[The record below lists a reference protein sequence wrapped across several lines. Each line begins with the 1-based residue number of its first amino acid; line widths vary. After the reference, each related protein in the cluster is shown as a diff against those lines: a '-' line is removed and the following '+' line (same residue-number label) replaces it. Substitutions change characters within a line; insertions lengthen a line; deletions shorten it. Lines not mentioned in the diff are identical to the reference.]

1 MGENTG
7 IFIEQDQN
15 SKLSKTFGFSFF
27 LTKAVW
33 CGFLLLVFLLA
44 LLSPTIHLK
53 SQNLALTDFI
63 FPLIFTL
70 WLIGIL
76 LRQFQFRWHRFYW
89 LLAFY
94 LAAMIL
100 STIFSPNFTQ
110 SILKLTGGIYLLILA
125 VLTFNLVRNEKD
137 FKQVIFAWLIGTAVA
152 VAVGIITI
160 LLFYIQPQ
168 NRFLD
173 YTTSIYGAVPVG
185 NYPRLQSTFV
195 SASMFCNYLTVSL
208 AMLFIAEKTK
218 LIGKI
223 LFSVLYFSILVCA
236 VFTISS
242 GIGGIA
248 LFIGVWYWAIYRNS
262 KKTLARLSLAGA
274 FTSALLF
281 SLMNCVALQVYS
293 TAPYSIAVPF
303 SEMILFPSPRFLVW
317 TDSLKTFTENFFY
330 GNGLG
335 RPSCEVLFQ
344 NTDGNFSLLTDAH
357 NTFLNVAAQN
367 GIFGLLA
374 IAVITLYFLRQTLY
388 LKPAEDF
395 SSITFAGLILAFL
408 AAFVFQ
414 GLTGSFED
422 ARHLWILIGLIL
434 SVGKKF
440 LPTSRFIC

>member
-1 MGENTG
+1 MGENTEN
-7 IFIEQDQN
+7 FIEQNQN

-33 CGFLLLVFLLA
+33 CGFLHLVFLLA
-44 LLSPTIHLK
+44 LMSPTIYFK
-53 SQNLALTDFI
+53 NQRLALTDFI

-70 WLIGIL
+70 WLIGIF
-76 LRQFQFRWHRFYW
+76 LRQFKFRWHRFYW

-100 STIFSPNFTQ
+100 STIYSPDFSQ
-110 SILKLTGGIYLLILA
+110 SILKLTGEIYLLALA
-125 VLTFNLVRNEKD
+125 VLTFNLVRDEKD
-137 FKQVIFAWLIGTAVA
+137 FKQVIFAWLAGISVA

-160 LLFYIQPQ
+160 LLFYVQPQ
-168 NRFLD
+168 NEFLD

-208 AMLFIAEKTK
+208 AMLFIAERTK
-218 LIGKI
+218 FIGKI
-223 LFSVLYFSILVCA
+223 LFSVLYFLILVCA
-236 VFTISS
+236 VFTLSS

-248 LFIGVWYWAIYRNS
+248 LFIGVWYWMIYRNS
-262 KKTLARLSLAGA
+262 NKTLARLSLAGA
-274 FTSALLF
+274 LTSALFF
-281 SLMNCVALQVYS
+281 SLMNCIALQTYS

-303 SEMILFPSPRFLVW
+303 SEIVLYPSPRFLVW
-317 TDSLKTFTENFFY
+317 TDALKTFTDNFFF

-335 RPSCEVLFQ
+335 RPSCGVLFQ
-344 NTDGNFSLLTDAH
+344 NTDGNFSFLTDAH

-374 IAVITLYFLRQTLY
+374 IVAIVLYFLRQTLY
-388 LKPAEDF
+388 LKFAEDF
-395 SSITFAGLILAFL
+395 SSIAFAGLILTFL

-422 ARHLWILIGLIL
+422 ARHLWVLIGLIL
-434 SVGKKF
+434 SVEKKF
-440 LPTSRFIC
+440 LPTSHFIC